1 MPAMITISALS
12 LMAALA
18 QAAPCESLSTLSLPN
33 TTVTSAALVP
43 AGPYTAP
50 APGGPPG
57 GPVVAPAGGGRGDGA
72 APAGRGGGRGDGA
85 APAGRG
91 GGRGDGAAPA
101 GRGGG
106 RGGAPAAAAGPM
118 LPAHCRVAATLRP
131 SPDSVIDIE
140 VWMPAGDAW
149 NGKFQ
154 AVGNGG
160 WAGTIS
166 YAAMA
171 TAVQE
176 GYATASTD
184 TGHKGGNALFAID
197 HPEKL
202 TDFAYRAVHEMTVQA
217 KAIITT
223 FYDRGPRLSYWNG
236 CSTGGRQGL
245 MAAQRYPED
254 FDAILAGAP
263 ANYQTHLHAWDLA
276 VSTPVLK
283 DPAAAVPAAKLEMV
297 TRAVINACDARDG
310 VTDGLL
316 NDPTKCTFDVA
327 SLQCKGGD
335 AESCLTAPQVAAMK
349 RVYEPVRTKSEQV
362 VFPGKVPGAESGFG
376 AYVGGQNAPAISVG
390 SFQVAYNDPK
400 WDWKTFDLERDL
412 PLVDQKVG
420 AIVNAVDADL
430 RKFKA
435 RGGKLLM
442 YHGWNDTAI
451 SPGNAIDYY
460 TSVQKRMGGKQDDF
474 IRLFMAPGMNHC
486 GGGPGPN
493 QVNWMAALE
502 RWREASAA
510 PASIDA
516 LRINNNRLEMS
527 RPLCPYPQVAVYSG
541 KGTTNDARNFSCKN
555 P

>member
-1 MPAMITISALS
+1 MITVTALG

-18 QAAPCESLSTLSLPN
+18 QAAPCESLRTLSLPN
-33 TTVTSAALVP
+33 ITITSAQLVA
-43 AGPYTAP
+43 AGPYVAP

-57 GPVVAPAGGGRGDGA
+57 GPVAPAAGRGDGV
-72 APAGRGGGRGDGA
+72 GRGGGRGEGAPAPGRGDGA
-85 APAGRG
+85 GASGRG
-91 GGRGDGAAPA
+91 GGRGAAAAPA
-101 GRGGG
+101 G
-106 RGGAPAAAAGPM
+106 PV
-118 LPAHCRVAATLRP
+118 LPAHCRIAATLKP
-131 SPDSVIDIE
+131 SADSVIDVE
-140 VWMPAGDAW
+140 VWMPEASSW

-154 AVGNGG
+154 MVGNGG

-166 YAAMA
+166 FAAMA
-171 TAVQE
+171 NAVQE

-202 TDFAYRAVHEMTVQA
+202 TDFAYRAVHETVVTA
-217 KAIITT
+217 KAMITK

-245 MAAQRYPED
+245 MSAQKYPED

-283 DPAAAVPAAKLEMV
+283 DTAGAVSAAKLDLVNKAM
-297 TRAVINACDARDG
+297 INACDAKDG
-310 VTDGLL
+310 VADGIL
-316 NDPTKCTFDVA
+316 NEPIKCTFDVA
-327 SLQCKGGD
+327 SLQCKAGD
-335 AESCLTAPQVAAMK
+335 AENCLTAPQVAAIK
-349 RVYEPVRTKSEQV
+349 RVYEPVKTSSGQV
-362 VFPGKVPGAESGFG
+362 VFPGKVPGAEAGFG
-376 AYVGGQNAPAISVG
+376 AYIGGQNAPGISVG
-390 SFQVAYNDPK
+390 SFQVAYNDAK
-400 WDWKTFDLERDL
+400 WDWRTFDVSKDL
-412 PLVDQKVG
+412 PIVDQKVG
-420 AIVNAVDADL
+420 AIVNAVNPDL
-430 RKFKA
+430 SKFKA

-493 QVNWMAALE
+493 LVNWMAALE
-502 RWREASAA
+502 RWREAGVA
-510 PASIDA
+510 PERIDA
-516 LRINNNRLEMS
+516 VRIANNRIEVS
-527 RPLCPYPQVAVYSG
+527 RPLCPYPQIAVYSG
-541 KGTTNDARNFSCKN
+541 KGTTNDAGNFTCKN

>member
-1 MPAMITISALS
+1 MITVTAVGL
-12 LMAALA
+12 LAALA
-18 QAAPCESLSTLSLPN
+18 QAAPCESLRTLSLPN
-33 TTVTSAALVP
+33 TTITSAALVA
-43 AGPYTAP
+43 AGPYVAP

-57 GPVVAPAGGGRGDGA
+57 GPVAPAAGGRGA
-72 APAGRGGGRGDGA
+72 SAGRGGGRGDGA
-85 APAGRG
+85 GAAGRG
-91 GGRGDGAAPA
+91 GA
-101 GRGGG
+101 GG
-106 RGGAPAAAAGPM
+106 RGAGAPAAPAGPM

-131 SPDSVIDIE
+131 SADSVIDIE
-140 VWMPAGDAW
+140 VWMPEAARW

-160 WAGTIS
+160 WAGVIS

-171 TAVQE
+171 NAVAE
-176 GYATASTD
+176 GYASASTD

-202 TDFAYRAVHEMTVQA
+202 TDFAYRAVHEMVVTA
-217 KAIITT
+217 KATIAR
-223 FYDRGPRLSYWNG
+223 YYNQGPRLSYWNG

-245 MAAQRYPED
+245 MSAQKYPED

-283 DPAAAVPAAKLEMV
+283 DTAGAVSAAKLDMV
-297 TRAVINACDARDG
+297 NKAVVNACDAKDG
-310 VTDGLL
+310 VADGVI
-316 NDPTKCTFDVA
+316 NEPTKCTFDVA
-327 SLQCKGGD
+327 SLQCKAGD
-335 AESCLTAPQVAAMK
+335 AETCLTAPQVAAIK
-349 RVYEPVRTKSEQV
+349 RVYEPVRTSSGQV
-362 VFPGKVPGAESGFG
+362 VFPGKVPGAEIGFN
-376 AYVGGQNAPAISVG
+376 AYIGGQNAPGISVG
-390 SFQVAYNDPK
+390 SFQVAYNDAK
-400 WDWKTFDLERDL
+400 WDWRTFDLNKDL

-420 AIVNAVDADL
+420 AIVNAVNPDL
-430 RKFKA
+430 SKFKA

-486 GGGPGPN
+486 GGGVGPN

-502 RWREASAA
+502 RWRESGVA
-510 PASIDA
+510 PD
-516 LRINNNRLEMS
+516 RIEAVRIGNNRIEVS

-541 KGTTNDARNFSCKN
+541 KGTTNDAGNFSCKN

>member
-1 MPAMITISALS
+1 MPELQYPAMITVTALG

-18 QAAPCESLSTLSLPN
+18 QAAPCESLRTASLPN
-33 TTVTSAALVP
+33 TTITSAQLVA
-43 AGPYTAP
+43 AGPYVAP

-57 GPVVAPAGGGRGDGA
+57 GPVVPA
-72 APAGRGGGRGDGA
+72 AGRGEG
-85 APAGRG
+85 
-91 GGRGDGAAPA
+91 A

-106 RGGAPAAAAGPM
+106 RGGAAAPAGPV
-118 LPAHCRVAATLRP
+118 LPAHCRIAATLKP
-131 SPDSVIDIE
+131 SADSVIDVE
-140 VWMPAGDAW
+140 VWMPEASSW

-154 AVGNGG
+154 MVGNGG

-166 YAAMA
+166 FTAMA
-171 TAVQE
+171 NAVQE

-217 KAIITT
+217 KALITRY
-223 FYDRGPRLSYWNG
+223 YDRGPRLSYWNG

-245 MAAQRYPED
+245 MAAQKYPED

-283 DPAAAVPAAKLEMV
+283 DTAAAVPAAKLAMV
-297 TRAVINACDARDG
+297 NRAVLNACDARDG
-310 VTDGLL
+310 VADGVL
-316 NDPTKCTFDVA
+316 NEPTKCTFDVA
-327 SLQCKGGD
+327 SLQCKAGD
-335 AESCLTAPQVAAMK
+335 AENCLTAPQVAAMK
-349 RVYEPVRTKSEQV
+349 RAYEPVKTSSGQV
-362 VFPGKVPGAESGFG
+362 VFPGKVLGAETGGGLGGFTP
-376 AYVGGQNAPAISVG
+376 YVGGQNAPPISVG
-390 SFQVAYNDPK
+390 SFQVAYNNAN
-400 WDWKTFDLERDL
+400 WDWRTFDLNKDL

-420 AIVNAVDADL
+420 AIVNAVNPDL
-430 RKFKA
+430 SKFKA

-493 QVNWMAALE
+493 VVNWMAALE
-502 RWREASAA
+502 RWREAGIA
-510 PASIDA
+510 PDRVDA
-516 LRINNNRLEMS
+516 VRVGNNRIEVS
-527 RPLCPYPQVAVYSG
+527 RPLCPYPQIAVYNG
-541 KGTTNDARNFSCKN
+541 KGTTNDAGNFSCKT

>member
-1 MPAMITISALS
+1 MITVTALG

-18 QAAPCESLSTLSLPN
+18 QAAPCESLRTLSFPN
-33 TTVTSAALVP
+33 TTITSAQLVA
-43 AGPYTAP
+43 AGPYVAP

-57 GPVVAPAGGGRGDGA
+57 GPVAPAAGRGDG
-72 APAGRGGGRGDGA
+72 AGRGGGRGEGAPAAGRGDGA
-85 APAGRG
+85 GAGGRG
-91 GGRGDGAAPA
+91 GGRGAAAAPA
-101 GRGGG
+101 G
-106 RGGAPAAAAGPM
+106 PV
-118 LPAHCRVAATLRP
+118 LPAHCRIAATLKP
-131 SPDSVIDIE
+131 SADSVIDVE
-140 VWMPAGDAW
+140 VLMPEASRW

-154 AVGNGG
+154 MVGNGG

-166 YAAMA
+166 FAAMA
-171 TAVQE
+171 NAVQE

-202 TDFAYRAVHEMTVQA
+202 TDFAYRAVHETVVTA
-217 KAIITT
+217 KAMITK

-245 MAAQRYPED
+245 MSAQKYPED
-254 FDAILAGAP
+254 FDSILAGAP

-283 DPAAAVPAAKLEMV
+283 DTAGAVNAAKLELV
-297 TRAVINACDARDG
+297 NKAVLNACDAKDG
-310 VTDGLL
+310 VADGVL
-316 NDPTKCTFDVA
+316 NEPTKCSFDVA
-327 SLQCKGGD
+327 SLQCKAGD
-335 AESCLTAPQVAAMK
+335 AENCLTAPQVAAMK
-349 RVYEPVRTKSEQV
+349 RVYEPVKTNSGQV
-362 VFPGKVPGAESGFG
+362 VFPGKVLGAESGFG
-376 AYVGGQNAPAISVG
+376 AYVGGQNAPGISVG
-390 SFQVAYNDPK
+390 SFQVAHNDAK
-400 WDWKTFDLERDL
+400 WDPKTFDLERDL

-420 AIVNAVDADL
+420 AIVNAVNPDL
-430 RKFKA
+430 SAFKA
-435 RGGKLLM
+435 RGGKVLM

-502 RWREASAA
+502 Q
-510 PASIDA
+510 I
-516 LRINNNRLEMS
+516 
-527 RPLCPYPQVAVYSG
+527 
-541 KGTTNDARNFSCKN
+541 
-555 P
+555 